1 MTPACSWVVTPP
13 SPRRHRFARF
23 AGKSVHR
30 FVRSVTRALTG
41 PGDRAYKGHV
51 PPRARLALL
60 GTLDLE
66 LDGEPVPLPA
76 SARRLLAFSA
86 LHGRPLSRVFVAG
99 TLWLGSESDA
109 RAAASLRSALWRLHR
124 AAGEVVRADA
134 RELSLAPWVEVD
146 LYRVSQV
153 AHEVLAG
160 RALRPDLVRQL
171 AWSEE
176 LLPDWYDGWVET
188 ERERFRQLRL
198 HALERLCE
206 RLCAAG
212 RFDDAL
218 EAGLAAVRAEPLRE
232 SAHRAMIGM
241 HLAEGNVGEAVRQY
255 DTCERLMS
263 RELGVRP
270 SRKTLRLVEGFR

>member
-1 MTPACSWVVTPP
+1 
-13 SPRRHRFARF
+13 
-23 AGKSVHR
+23 
-30 FVRSVTRALTG
+30 
-41 PGDRAYKGHV
+41 V
-51 PPRARLALL
+51 PPRARLVLL
-60 GTLDLE
+60 GALE
-66 LDGEPVPLPA
+66 LERDGEPVPLPA
-76 SARRLLAFSA
+76 SARRLLAFTA
-86 LHGRPLSRVFVAG
+86 LHGRPLSRVYVAG
-99 TLWLGSESDA
+99 ALWLDSESDA

-134 RELSLAPWVEVD
+134 HELSLAPWVEVD
-146 LYRVSQV
+146 LHRVSAV

-160 RALRPDLVRQL
+160 RALHPDLVRQL
-171 AWSEE
+171 AWADE
-176 LLPDWYDGWVET
+176 LLPDWYDEWVES

-206 RLCAAG
+206 RLYTAG

-218 EAGLAAVRAEPLRE
+218 EAGLAAVSAEPLRE

-241 HLAEGNVGEAVRQY
+241 HLAEGNVCEAVRQY

-270 SRKTLRLVEGFR
+270 SRKTLQLVEGFR